1 MALVDAT
8 NAPTDSTGRTL
19 PPTPDAV
26 VESLRDLASSSHLS
40 SSESLVNIRAGALL
54 ARLKGLNRAA
64 NVATRAHKQAT
75 SDVRHDMDQTYL
87 GLQNLLYEK
96 RHLEREIEKCRQF
109 A

>member
-8 NAPTDSTGRTL
+8 NAPTDSIGRTL

-26 VESLRDLASSSHLS
+26 VENLRDLASSLHLH